1 MNLAEGDLSEANY
14 ELKPKIRRNN
24 KEKIECKDDLCM

>member
-14 ELKPKIRRNN
+14 ELKPKIKRNN
-24 KEKIECKDDLCM
+24 KGKNWM